1 MTKDKVGAEPKKRV
15 KHVFT
20 KDAGIHEG
28 IHRDEPGW
36 YDSNYHCYCFGYGY
50 FFHRGK
56 SLGKNLTPDY
66 IKEHW
71 YNEDWCVGVKDIDT
85 DTVVGINIVSRCTN
99 CGKIN
104 STFVSS
110 DSRFLEGD
118 YVYVTNNKK

>member
-1 MTKDKVGAEPKKRV
+1 MAK
-15 KHVFT
+15 
-20 KDAGIHEG
+20 
-28 IHRDEPGW
+28 
-36 YDSNYHCYCFGYGY
+36 CFIGL
-50 FFHRGK
+50 HK
-56 SLGKNLTPDY
+56 CEV
-66 IKEHW
+66 IKEV
-71 YNEDWCVGVKDIDT
+71 EVKDVDT

>member
-1 MTKDKVGAEPKKRV
+1 MAK
-15 KHVFT
+15 
-20 KDAGIHEG
+20 
-28 IHRDEPGW
+28 
-36 YDSNYHCYCFGYGY
+36 CFIGLHKYEV
-50 FFHRGK
+50 
-56 SLGKNLTPDY
+56 
-66 IKEHW
+66 IKEV
-71 YNEDWCVGVKDIDT
+71 EVKDVNT

>member
-1 MTKDKVGAEPKKRV
+1 MAK
-15 KHVFT
+15 
-20 KDAGIHEG
+20 
-28 IHRDEPGW
+28 
-36 YDSNYHCYCFGYGY
+36 CFIGLHKYEV
-50 FFHRGK
+50 
-56 SLGKNLTPDY
+56 
-66 IKEHW
+66 IKEV
-71 YNEDWCVGVKDIDT
+71 EVKDVDI